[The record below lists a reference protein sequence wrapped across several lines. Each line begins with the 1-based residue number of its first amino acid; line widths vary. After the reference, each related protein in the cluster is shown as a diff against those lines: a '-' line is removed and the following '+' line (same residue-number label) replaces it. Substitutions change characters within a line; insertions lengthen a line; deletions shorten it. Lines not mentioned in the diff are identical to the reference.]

1 MKLLWKLITGTF
13 IIHTSPTI
21 EITDESVGSLA
32 SINTGITNNA
42 CTVFSLNVKDD
53 AMFEE
58 FPM

>member
-21 EITDESVGSLA
+21 GITDESVGSLT
-32 SINTGITNNA
+32 SINTGITNNS
-42 CTVFSLNVKDD
+42 VFSLNVKDD
-53 AMFEE
+53 TMFEE